1 MRYHRPMRIILI
13 TGISG
18 SGKSVALNA
27 LEDAGYYCVDN
38 LPPPLLPSLVAA
50 VDGTDSKCVAVAVD
64 ARSAESLVELPSTVR
79 MLREQ
84 GHDVKVMYLTAS
96 THSLVARFSETRRSH
111 PLSHEL
117 RPGENPA
124 SRRTLI
130 ECILGRARA
139 PGADREA
146 GPRDRHLGTVGQ
158 QAARLGQG
166 TGRDRIRAS

>member
-1 MRYHRPMRIILI
+1 MRIVLI

-18 SGKSVALNA
+18 SGKSVALNV

-38 LPPPLLPSLVAA
+38 LPPALLPRWWRHDRRHRQQVRR
-50 VDGTDSKCVAVAVD
+50 VAVD

-84 GHDVKVMYLTAS
+84 GHDVKVMFLTAS

-130 ECILGRARA
+130 ECILEE
-139 PGADREA
+139 RE
-146 GPRDRHLGTVGQ
+146 
-158 QAARLGQG
+158 RLGRSRSWA
-166 TGRDRIRAS
+166 T